1 MSPRRRKA
9 EDADVFAALVR
20 VMHRRGPGELTLR
33 EIAAEAGVT
42 AGALVQRFGSKRA
55 MLLAHARYAA
65 ATGDVG
71 LTVTAPAHGSPLG
84 ALRSL
89 TAVYAQLAS
98 SPRAAVRNLAYLL
111 NDLSDPALRGHLLR
125 LKRLTRAWLK
135 ARLDDAVAAAELRDE
150 TDTTRLARSIEIAL
164 DGSLLAWAVY
174 RDGPAAGWLRED
186 LDAVLA
192 PHRTHGE
199 GRARRRS

>member
-20 VMHRRGPGELTLR
+20 VMHRRGPAELTLR

-71 LTVTAPAHGSPLG
+71 VTVPQPRTSSPLG
-84 ALRSL
+84 ELRSI
-89 TAVYAQLAS
+89 AEAYAQLAT
-98 SPRAAVRNLAYLL
+98 SPRAAVRNLAYLH
-111 NDLSDPALRGHLLR
+111 NDLADPALRRHLLR
-125 LKRLTRAWLK
+125 LSRAARTWYAERLGES
-135 ARLDDAVAAAELRDE
+135 VAAGELRRG
-150 TDTTRLARSIEIAL
+150 TDIQSLARSIEATL
-164 DGSLLAWAVY
+164 RGSLLSWALY
-174 RDGPAAGWLRED
+174 REGGAAAWLRED
-186 LDAVLA
+186 LEAMLR
-192 PHRTHGE
+192 PHLV
-199 GRARRRS
+199 RRRKGVRQR